1 MNTRQRQRT
10 PRTAHTT
17 LRPYPVADMTFN
29 TGGAFCHVA
38 TAQGK
43 GRFTARL
50 PPGSNAIPEES
61 NVDKTFVCKPP
72 PRAQP
77 PRPTPRARLPACRQ
91 HTHTCLHG
99 LRLLS
104 LATRVSACA
113 ADVRNPDGKGIPLL
127 VTHHSSEKVTRE
139 VEDGPGLVPDEVG
152 EQPRQIQGEPVR
164 WMRFIRPV
172 EEATANPDA
181 FGGDANPDA

>member
-1 MNTRQRQRT
+1 MDTRQRQRT

-113 ADVRNPDGKGIPLL
+113 ADVRNPDGKGTPLL

-139 VEDGPGLVPDEVG
+139 VEDGPGGILGNSGIP
-152 EQPRQIQGEPVR
+152 
-164 WMRFIRPV
+164 
-172 EEATANPDA
+172 ANWDGPLEWVSD
-181 FGGDANPDA
+181 F

>member
-1 MNTRQRQRT
+1 
-10 PRTAHTT
+10 
-17 LRPYPVADMTFN
+17 MTFN

-139 VEDGPGLVPDEVG
+139 VEDETASDRESSEELELEAEPQVRVKVKGEV
-152 EQPRQIQGEPVR
+152 E
-164 WMRFIRPV
+164 V
-172 EEATANPDA
+172 EVEAEVEVKREE
-181 FGGDANPDA
+181 

>member
-1 MNTRQRQRT
+1 MDTRQRQRT

-113 ADVRNPDGKGIPLL
+113 ADVRNPDGKGTPLL

-139 VEDGPGLVPDEVG
+139 VEDGPVHRQVLNGSPQRMGGGADAAAREDALAGLA
-152 EQPRQIQGEPVR
+152 EQL
-164 WMRFIRPV
+164 
-172 EEATANPDA
+172 DA
-181 FGGDANPDA
+181 LGQSINIL